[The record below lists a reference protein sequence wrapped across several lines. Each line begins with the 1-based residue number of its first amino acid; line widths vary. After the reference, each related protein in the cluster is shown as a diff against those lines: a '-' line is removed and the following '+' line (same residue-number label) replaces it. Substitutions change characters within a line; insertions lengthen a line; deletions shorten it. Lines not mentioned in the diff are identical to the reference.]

1 MLHDEVLIVDCCA
14 GERDREEVPHCH
26 AAERICTVTLS
37 TVKNVICKLLNCIFP
52 LLWQGI
58 YSCHTAVETAQR
70 TQMCKTMPRSVCVLP
85 EHWYSF
91 LMGSFYFV

>member
-52 LLWQGI
+52 LL
-58 YSCHTAVETAQR
+58 Y
-70 TQMCKTMPRSVCVLP
+70 
-85 EHWYSF
+85 
-91 LMGSFYFV
+91 